1 MIASGRGL
9 RVMAIGPVGA
19 GKSTLLRALDLCGDA
34 PDSVRKTQNVE
45 FHAEAVD
52 TPGEAFEIPYLY
64 HMLIT
69 SSTKASLILLLAD
82 PTRKR
87 AFPARFAQCM
97 RAPTVGVVSK
107 IDIADAEKTAR
118 AEKSLIHSGI
128 RKVFRVSSVTGEG
141 LDALREFLRTNGPA
155 PDPARQGAP
164 A

>member
-1 MIASGRGL
+1 MTGADRNL

-19 GKSTLLRALDLCGDA
+19 GKSTLLRALDLCGDV
-34 PDSVRKTQNVE
+34 VRKTQNVE

-97 RAPTVGVVSK
+97 RAPVVGVVSK
-107 IDIADAEKTAR
+107 IDIAAADSADR
-118 AEKSLIHSGI
+118 AEKNLRHCGV
-128 RKVFRVSSVTGEG
+128 RRVFRVSSITGDGIGE
-141 LDALREFLRTNGPA
+141 LRAFLREGRES
-155 PDPARQGAP
+155 
-164 A
+164 

>member
-1 MIASGRGL
+1 MTGADRNL

-97 RAPTVGVVSK
+97 RAPVVGVVSK
-107 IDIADAEKTAR
+107 IDIAAADSADR
-118 AEKSLIHSGI
+118 AEKNLRHCGV
-128 RKVFRVSSVTGEG
+128 RRVFRVSSITGDGIDE
-141 LDALREFLRTNGPA
+141 LRAFLREGRES
-155 PDPARQGAP
+155 
-164 A
+164 